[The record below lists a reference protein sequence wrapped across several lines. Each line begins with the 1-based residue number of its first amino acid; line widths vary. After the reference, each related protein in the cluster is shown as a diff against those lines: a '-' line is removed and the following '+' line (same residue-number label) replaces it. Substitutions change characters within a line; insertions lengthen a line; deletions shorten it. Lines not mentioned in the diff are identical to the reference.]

1 MINRNTS
8 CFRSRHAVL
17 AAVLSLSGGVVPA
30 LPSTI
35 LLVHGRDAAQSDPL
49 PGAKFTLE
57 LLTPTEGA
65 DFKPFMTHLYVAIKS
80 KWIATMPEPV
90 SQGAVR
96 GLVVVRLKI
105 QKDGALP
112 DSSLKIQISSRNDVL
127 DEHAVK
133 AVRASAP
140 FEHLPEPF
148 SSPDIELRVTFY
160 YNLSPPPQPK

>member
-1 MINRNTS
+1 MTNRKIT
-8 CFRSRHAVL
+8 CFLGSYAAL
-17 AAVLSLSGGVVPA
+17 AALLSISGEVVPA
-30 LPSTI
+30 LRSTS
-35 LLVHGRDAAQSDPL
+35 LYVQGKDAAQSDPL

-65 DFKPFMTHLYVAIKS
+65 DFKPFMTHLYGSIKS

-90 SQGAVR
+90 SQGAIR

-105 QKDGALP
+105 QKDGTLP

-133 AVRASAP
+133 AVRTSAP
-140 FEHLPEPF
+140 FDHLPESF

-160 YNLSPPPQPK
+160 YNLSPPPRPN